1 MIFFKHYMA
10 DGWKNPWRIVMSL
23 SLQDFKKSKT
33 LFCFKKQNICLH
45 KLHNL
50 YDFLSQNIGFQ
61 NIHIAINNF
70 LKT

>member
-1 MIFFKHYMA
+1 
-10 DGWKNPWRIVMSL
+10 MSL